1 MTDSP
6 DQDAPQ
12 RTDEAGNPEL
22 ARFLHSESPRRPS
35 EPDPTESLRRPPPP
49 PGDPGDPGS
58 PDTPGGD
65 MRDMEKSLVERI
77 ADVDDD
83 RRRTAVQMRKALET
97 HRDEIRAQR
106 HRDHTA
112 LLVLTGLGIILLAAV
127 LLLFSQLFQ
136 VRDAMQARIAD
147 LTTAAGTPAGDGT
160 GADARDDLAQRV
172 TQLEQQAD
180 AAAQPPAA
188 DAAQAGAIDELT
200 QRLGRL
206 EQQRAAAPNGPP
218 VEDVDELADAIE
230 AIGDRLTALEGRLER
245 VAEAQSAAAG
255 DTSSGTARAAAGDA
269 ADAPGG
275 AELAAAL
282 DAMEARLE
290 QKLAALSAGLDGLR
304 ERLVGT
310 DALAADAGSTG
321 TDAADGTFS
330 TAAGTIALQLASFPE
345 RDAIDRFIAQHRLPE
360 QVYLTVNTW
369 RGGTWYGL
377 VHSLHPDMDAAETA
391 RDTLPPDLGR
401 LDIWL
406 RPLPAG
412 TRLRALD
419 GRP

>member
-6 DQDAPQ
+6 DQDASQ
-12 RTDEAGNPEL
+12 HKDEADNPEL

-58 PDTPGGD
+58 PDTAGGD

-112 LLVLTGLGIILLAAV
+112 LLVLTGIGIILLAAV

-147 LTTAAGTPAGDGT
+147 LETAAGTPASDVT

-172 TQLEQQAD
+172 TRLEQQAD
-180 AAAQPPAA
+180 AAAEAPA
-188 DAAQAGAIDELT
+188 DDPAQAQAIDDLT

-206 EQQRAAAPNGPP
+206 ERQRAAAPNGPP

-245 VAEAQSAAAG
+245 VAGARSDAAAP
-255 DTSSGTARAAAGDA
+255 A
-269 ADAPGG
+269 ADTGAAPG
-275 AELAAAL
+275 APELAAAL
-282 DAMEARLE
+282 SAMEARLE

-304 ERLVGT
+304 ERLAGT
-310 DALAADAGSTG
+310 DALAAEAASAGADAQDDTLT
-321 TDAADGTFS
+321 TDP
-330 TAAGTIALQLASFPE
+330 GTIALQLASFPE
-345 RDAIDRFIAQHRLPE
+345 RDAIDRFIAQHSLPA

-391 RDTLPPDLGR
+391 RDALPPDLGR

-412 TRLRALD
+412 TRLRTLD